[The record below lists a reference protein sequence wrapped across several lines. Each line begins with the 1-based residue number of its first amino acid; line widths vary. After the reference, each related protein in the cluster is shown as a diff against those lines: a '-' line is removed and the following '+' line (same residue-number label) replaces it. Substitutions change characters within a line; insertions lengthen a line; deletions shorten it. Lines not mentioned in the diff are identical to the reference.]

1 MRLAN
6 LVSRRLPRLNLRMA
20 KSYKF
25 SSEIKMDQQL
35 DDKYEEQAT
44 VKALTTKV
52 LSLDPGI
59 EEVDQARIRKK
70 SR

>member
-1 MRLAN
+1 MKLAS
-6 LVSRRLPRLNLRMA
+6 LITRRLPRLNLRMA

-25 SSEIKMDQQL
+25 STEIKMDQNL

-52 LSLDPGI
+52 LSIYLGI
-59 EEVDQARIRKK
+59 EETDQARVREKP
-70 SR
+70 

>member
-1 MRLAN
+1 
-6 LVSRRLPRLNLRMA
+6 MA